1 MALIFKLLFKLM
13 GRVCCKKTWVSVLDV
28 NFSNFLN
35 SLREVLKNDLEIFF
49 YLKFRFYSF
58 IINNLSL
65 YSVFAHQN
73 MQQKKP
79 NKHYCNFC
87 SRIYTQ
93 ILNNEY
99 IFSDIIVDEQDIT
112 SQINKFFS
120 RRSLLSLDVCHAH
133 SLWINTKMTNTF
145 GCTYT
150 EDTRTPNKLFRVFLS
165 ILIRLYISYFLS
177 LLNEV
182 KFNEEHANFFT

>member
-1 MALIFKLLFKLM
+1 
-13 GRVCCKKTWVSVLDV
+13 
-28 NFSNFLN
+28 
-35 SLREVLKNDLEIFF
+35 
-49 YLKFRFYSF
+49 
-58 IINNLSL
+58 
-65 YSVFAHQN
+65 

-79 NKHYCNFC
+79 NEHYCNFC
-87 SRIYTQ
+87 SRIYAE

-133 SLWINTKMTNTF
+133 SLWINTKMANTV
-145 GCTYT
+145 GSTYT
-150 EDTRTPNKLFRVFLS
+150 EDTRAPNKLFSVFLS
-165 ILIRLYISYFLS
+165 ILTRLYISCFLS

-182 KFNEEHANFFT
+182 KFNEEHANFFR